1 VMCDPYTPAGV
12 PIPTNKRH
20 NAAKIFR
27 HQSLPPR
34 SLGFSKDDRYMA
46 GPIDINKKLL
56 L

>member
-27 HQSLPPR
+27 HPSLPPR
-34 SLGFSKDDRYMA
+34 SLGMLIFFFFGYTYYFRYY
-46 GPIDINKKLL
+46 KF
-56 L
+56 